1 MTVQIYSFK
10 ESITIN
16 LPPMLMVHE
25 CGGYFFC
32 PAGASAPAD
41 LSLTGGPISLVFN
54 TLDVLDK

>member
-25 CGGYFFC
+25 CGGYFFAQQEL
-32 PAGASAPAD
+32 PPQQIFPLRGVRFPWF
-41 LSLTGGPISLVFN
+41 LTP
-54 TLDVLDK
+54 